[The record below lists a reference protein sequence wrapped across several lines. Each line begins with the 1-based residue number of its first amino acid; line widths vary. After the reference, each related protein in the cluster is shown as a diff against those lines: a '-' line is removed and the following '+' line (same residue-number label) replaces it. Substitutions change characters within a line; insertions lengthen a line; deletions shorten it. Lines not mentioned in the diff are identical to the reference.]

1 MKSTTISHI
10 KAIHRLRWVVIALAT
25 RPGSIELLCKV
36 GYTAE
41 YVIQASSSAANRRA
55 SLMRWLLAIR
65 HEIT

>member
-41 YVIQASSSAANRRA
+41 YVIQASSTTNRRA

-65 HEIT
+65 HEIA